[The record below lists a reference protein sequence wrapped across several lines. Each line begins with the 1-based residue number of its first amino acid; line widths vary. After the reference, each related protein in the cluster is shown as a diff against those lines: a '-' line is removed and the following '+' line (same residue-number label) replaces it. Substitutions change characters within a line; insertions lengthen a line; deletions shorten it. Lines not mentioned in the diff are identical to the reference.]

1 MKEEKIKEYIN
12 QIGNIL
18 YQDKNKKA
26 AFCQNIF
33 GLFMMKN

>member
-26 AFCQNIF
+26 AFCQIF
-33 GLFMMKN
+33 LAFFMMKN